1 MKKEIRKKNW
11 TEKFEQNEY
20 FLEIVFQEAKVQF
33 VEKLETTTSGEVGK
47 DIRLK
52 VKLSNAGNYQK
63 LQLFFAG
70 LDIFYPL

>member
-1 MKKEIRKKNW
+1 
-11 TEKFEQNEY
+11 
-20 FLEIVFQEAKVQF
+20 VFQAAKVQF

-63 LQLFFAG
+63 LQLFFCWVTY
-70 LDIFYPL
+70 FSSP